1 MYQFHTKEGEKYFTF
16 YSPNEIRKYY
26 CFDCFDDEGNR
37 KALET
42 KEIDYSS
49 FKFDRC
55 FVDREI
61 KIDTF

>member
-55 FVDREI
+55 FCEHES
-61 KIDTF
+61 